1 MELMFSEG
9 FLGTKAPLFMDVVTL
24 IVAFLPLLVFGG
36 ITLARKRVYFLHM
49 LVQNIIFFISVVVV
63 AYFELGVRVGGG
75 FNAFMQESGVSY
87 NYALI
92 VLVLHIIIA
101 TLTLFYWSYTIISGN
116 YHYFKN
122 CFQESFHVDIKRWHK
137 KHFLE
142 LFLHH
147 LVGYGFICCC
157 LCFRDE
163 EW

>member
-24 IVAFLPLLVFGG
+24 IVALLPLLVFGG
-36 ITLARKRVYFLHM
+36 ITLARKRAYFLHM
-49 LVQNIIFFISVVVV
+49 LVQNIIFFVSVVVV

-92 VLVLHIIIA
+92 VLILHIIIA

-116 YHYFKN
+116 YHYFKKLLPGK
-122 CFQESFHVDIKRWHK
+122 FSRGHK
-137 KHFLE
+137 KMAQKALLGIVFTSFSGIWVYLL
-142 LFLHH
+142 LF
-147 LVGYGFICCC
+147 VF
-157 LCFRDE
+157 
-163 EW
+163 